1 MVPALRHRVRCGGGC
16 AMPGVRRSRDGAMS
30 GRRITDDEEW
40 VGALQASCALALQSK
55 EYAHKIP
62 ALAAA
67 AKKLAGAS

>member
-1 MVPALRHRVRCGGGC
+1 
-16 AMPGVRRSRDGAMS
+16 MS
-30 GRRITDDEEW
+30 GRRITDDEDW

-67 AKKLAGAS
+67 AKKLAGAQVRA